1 MKHFPVHGR
10 TLALLVVLVPLLTL
24 FVYVA
29 VRSGPLA
36 PVKVTVTEVE
46 HRSISPG
53 LFGIGTVEARSTY
66 RIGPTF
72 AGRLQRLDVDVGNR
86 VQAGDILGEMD
97 PVDLDD
103 RLRAQQAALLRAE
116 AQLAEAGARRDH
128 ARVQERRYEEL
139 WQARSASEETHAT
152 KRQELQIA
160 EAGLKAATQEL
171 ARIRAEL
178 EALTAQRE
186 NLRLIAPADGLITA
200 REVEPG
206 TTVVAGQTVVELID
220 PTSVWINVRFDQI
233 QAGRLAADLPALI
246 VLRSRGSA
254 PLTGSVLRVEP
265 LADAVTEE
273 TLAKVVFDRLPD
285 PLPPIGEL
293 AEVTVALPALPAG
306 PVITNAAIHRIDGRL
321 GVWLVT
327 DGEPRFTPVDPVTSD
342 LAGQVVIRA
351 GLEPGDRVVAYSEKA
366 LHSRSRI
373 HVVGQLTEAQP

>member
-1 MKHFPVHGR
+1 MKHFPVRGR
-10 TLALLVVLVPLLTL
+10 TLALLAVLVPLLAL

-29 VRSGPLA
+29 ARSGPLA

-53 LFGIGTVEARSTY
+53 LFGIGTVEARFTY

-72 AGRLQRLDVDVGNR
+72 AGRLQRLDVDVGAR

-116 AQLAEAGARRDH
+116 AQLAEAEARRDH

-139 WQARSASEETHAT
+139 WLARSASEETHAT

-200 REVEPG
+200 REIEPG
-206 TTVVAGQTVVELID
+206 TTVVAGQTVVEMID
-220 PTSVWINVRFDQI
+220 PASVWINVRFDQI
-233 QAGRLAADLPALI
+233 QAGGLAADLP
-246 VLRSRGSA
+246 
-254 PLTGSVLRVEP
+254 
-265 LADAVTEE
+265 
-273 TLAKVVFDRLPD
+273 
-285 PLPPIGEL
+285 
-293 AEVTVALPALPAG
+293 
-306 PVITNAAIHRIDGRL
+306 
-321 GVWLVT
+321 
-327 DGEPRFTPVDPVTSD
+327 
-342 LAGQVVIRA
+342 
-351 GLEPGDRVVAYSEKA
+351 
-366 LHSRSRI
+366 
-373 HVVGQLTEAQP
+373 